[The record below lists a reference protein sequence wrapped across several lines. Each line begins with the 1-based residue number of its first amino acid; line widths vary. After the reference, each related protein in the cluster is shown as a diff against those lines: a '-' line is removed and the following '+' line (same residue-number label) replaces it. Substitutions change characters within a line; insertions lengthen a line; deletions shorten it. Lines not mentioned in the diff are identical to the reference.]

1 MKMASIVGMDELRAA
16 LARIVP
22 AQPASSRA
30 PARLWGPLRRALRG
44 TLRAWPRARRPR
56 MAGGIAL
63 LLAPFLAASL
73 VVGAGG
79 LVAPARAEPV
89 LSVGIG
95 GDNPPWEFRGTD
107 GKLIGFEVD
116 IARAIAEE
124 LGRYLAFVDLRFWEL
139 FPAVESGRVDLAMST
154 ISITPDR
161 LKSFDFTQPYY
172 ATTQAVVVL
181 RRSGIRSLDDLKDRR
196 VSTIPRTTSDEW
208 LQANRGRYHIAE
220 MVPVPTLDE
229 ALAALT
235 RRETDAHVGDAPA
248 LIYRLLGRTD
258 IAVVTRLPTHE
269 RYGLML
275 AKNSPLTAEVDAVI
289 SRMKVDGR
297 LAAIHKRWF
306 GSAPEPGSP
315 VTQVLPRH

>member
-16 LARIVP
+16 LARIGP
-22 AQPASSRA
+22 TRPTLSRKLA
-30 PARLWGPLRRALRG
+30 GFCHPLLCAAREGAGWLARRAG
-44 TLRAWPRARRPR
+44 GRRSLLG
-56 MAGGIAL
+56 AALAL
-63 LLAPFLAASL
+63 LLLAGSGF
-73 VVGAGG
+73 VP
-79 LVAPARAEPV
+79 APARAEGV
-89 LSVGIG
+89 LRVGMG
-95 GDNPPWEFRGTD
+95 GNNPPWEFRGTD

-116 IARAIAEE
+116 MARAVAEE
-124 LGRYLAFVDLRFWEL
+124 LGRYLALVEMRFWEL
-139 FPAVESGRVDLAMST
+139 FPALESGRIDLAISS
-154 ISITPDR
+154 ISITPER
-161 LKSFDFTQPYY
+161 LNSFDFTQPYY

-196 VSTIPRTTSDEW
+196 VSIIPRTTSDEW
-208 LQANRGRYHIAE
+208 LQANRGRYHVAE
-220 MVPVPTLDE
+220 MVPVANLDE

-275 AKNSPLTAEVDAVI
+275 AKGSPLTAEVDAVI
-289 SRMKVDGR
+289 SRMKADGR
-297 LAAIHKRWF
+297 LSAIHKRWF

-315 VTQVLPRH
+315 VTQVLPRP